1 MPLTAQASGRLSK
14 GDKTMLRRLTI
25 PEAICA
31 GVLCM
36 FAMGS
41 VNATSTADRDRKNE
55 YKAAVARADADYKAA
70 KDACKPKQ
78 GNDRDVCMKEAKA
91 EHVKATADA
100 KAHLK
105 SKAAVAD
112 AREDTMVAQYK
123 VAKEKCDALSGD
135 VKDACVK
142 DAKLKYHQ

>member
-1 MPLTAQASGRLSK
+1 
-14 GDKTMLRRLTI
+14 MLRRLTI
-25 PEAICA
+25 PETICA
-31 GVLCM
+31 GVLCL
-36 FAMGS
+36 FAIGS
-41 VNATSTADRDRKNE
+41 VNAATTAERDRKNE

-78 GNDRDVCMKEAKA
+78 GNDHDVCLKEAKA

-100 KAHLK
+100 KGLVK
-105 SKAAVAD
+105 SKNAKAD

-135 VKDACVK
+135 AKDQCVK
-142 DAKLKYHQ
+142 DAKLRYHQ

>member
-1 MPLTAQASGRLSK
+1 
-14 GDKTMLRRLTI
+14 MLRRLTI

-31 GVLCM
+31 GVLCL
-36 FAMGS
+36 FAIGS
-41 VNATSTADRDRKNE
+41 VNAASTAERDRKNE

-78 GNDRDVCMKEAKA
+78 GNDKDVCLKQAKA

-100 KAHLK
+100 KALLK
-105 SKAAVAD
+105 SKNAKAD

-123 VAKEKCDALSGD
+123 VAKEKCDALTGD
-135 VKDACVK
+135 AKDACVK
-142 DAKLKYHQ
+142 DAKLKHHQ

>member
-1 MPLTAQASGRLSK
+1 VLS
-14 GDKTMLRRLTI
+14 RLTI

-36 FAMGS
+36 FALGTA
-41 VNATSTADRDRKNE
+41 NAANDAAAEKARKNE

-91 EHVKATADA
+91 QYVKVTADA
-100 KAHLK
+100 KARLK
-105 SKAAVAD
+105 SKDAVAD
-112 AREDTMVAQYK
+112 ARGDTMVAQYK

-135 VKDACVK
+135 AKDKCLK
-142 DAKLKYHQ
+142 DAKLKYNQ

>member
-1 MPLTAQASGRLSK
+1 
-14 GDKTMLRRLTI
+14 MLRRLTI

-31 GVLCM
+31 GVLCL
-36 FAMGS
+36 FAIGS
-41 VNATSTADRDRKNE
+41 VNAATTAERDRKNE

-78 GNDRDVCMKEAKA
+78 GNDRDVCLKEAKA

-100 KAHLK
+100 KALLK
-105 SKAAVAD
+105 SKDAKAD

-123 VAKEKCDALSGD
+123 VAKEKCDALTGD
-135 VKDACVK
+135 AQDACVK

>member
-1 MPLTAQASGRLSK
+1 
-14 GDKTMLRRLTI
+14 MLRRLTI
-25 PEAICA
+25 PEVICA

-36 FAMGS
+36 FAIGS
-41 VNATSTADRDRKNE
+41 VNAANTAERDRKNE
-55 YKAAVARADADYKAA
+55 HKAAVARAAADYKAA

-78 GNDRDVCMKEAKA
+78 GNDRDVCLKEAKA

-100 KAHLK
+100 KALLK
-105 SKAAVAD
+105 SKDAKAD

-123 VAKEKCDALSGD
+123 VAKEKCDALTGD
-135 VKDACVK
+135 AKDACAK

>member
-1 MPLTAQASGRLSK
+1 
-14 GDKTMLRRLTI
+14 MLRRLTI
-25 PEAICA
+25 PEVICA
-31 GVLCM
+31 AVLCM
-36 FAMGS
+36 FAIGT
-41 VNATSTADRDRKNE
+41 VNAANTAERDRKNE

-78 GNDRDVCMKEAKA
+78 GNDHDVCLKEAKA

-100 KAHLK
+100 KALLK
-105 SKAAVAD
+105 SKNAKAD

-135 VKDACVK
+135 AKDQCVK
-142 DAKLKYHQ
+142 DAKLRYHQ

>member
-1 MPLTAQASGRLSK
+1 MPLTAQASGRVSK
-14 GDKTMLRRLTI
+14 GDKIMLRRLTI
-25 PEAICA
+25 PEVICA

-41 VNATSTADRDRKNE
+41 VNATSTAERDRKNE

-78 GNDRDVCMKEAKA
+78 GNDRDVCLKEAKA
-91 EHVKATADA
+91 EHVKVTADA
-100 KAHLK
+100 KARLK
-105 SKAAVAD
+105 SKDAVAD

-135 VKDACVK
+135 AKDKCVK
-142 DAKLKYHQ
+142 DAKLRYHQ

>member
-1 MPLTAQASGRLSK
+1 
-14 GDKTMLRRLTI
+14 MLRRLTI

-36 FAMGS
+36 FALGTA
-41 VNATSTADRDRKNE
+41 NAADDAAAEKARKNE

-91 EHVKATADA
+91 QYVKVTADA
-100 KAHLK
+100 KARLK
-105 SKAAVAD
+105 SKDAVAD
-112 AREDTMVAQYK
+112 ARGDTMVAQYK
-123 VAKEKCDALSGD
+123 VAKEKCDVLSGD
-135 VKDACVK
+135 AKDKCLK
-142 DAKLKYHQ
+142 DAKLKYNQ